1 MRTKYQTLNQFVL
14 SPFYDKSSMDKDTK
28 YTTRYN
34 AYISNKSIYL
44 QAICEIEGSWYYHL
58 KVPSEGNDGRISYD
72 VIIRFFT
79 DKTFIKFENHLKN
92 YYIQF
97 FSNSPGFIYKY
108 AYVYNQRG
116 YLIELLA
123 NKLNPEALTQPPDKS
138 NADQS
143 LSYDSTIYFAC
154 RFLSGQSLSK
164 NAGFGLK
171 KVNPD
176 KFFQGIADFNS
187 VRIENE
193 IINEE
198 RKLQKEMKNHTP
210 TGNKITSSGSKIGS
224 SHRIKITASG
234 KQRKMSKIGPKAKN
248 SKIVG
253 KNSTFKT

>member
-1 MRTKYQTLNQFVL
+1 MRSKYQTLNQFIL
-14 SPFYDKSSMDKDTK
+14 SPFYDDASMDKNMK
-28 YTTRYN
+28 YATRYN
-34 AYISNKSIYL
+34 SYIQSKSIYVK
-44 QAICEIEGSWYYHL
+44 AITEIEGSWYYHI
-58 KVPSEGNDGRISYD
+58 KVPSEAKEGKVEYD

-108 AYVYNQRG
+108 AYVYAQRG
-116 YLIELLA
+116 YLINLLV

-138 NADQS
+138 NSDQT

-154 RFLSGQSLSK
+154 RFLSGQTLSK
-164 NAGFGLK
+164 FAGFGLK

-193 IINEE
+193 ILNEE
-198 RKLQKEMKNHTP
+198 KKLQREMKNNTP
-210 TGNKITSSGSKIGS
+210 KGNKVSEAGRILGRSK
-224 SHRIKITASG
+224 RIKVTANG
-234 KQRKMSKIGPKAKN
+234 KQKKMAKIGPKGKN
-248 SKIVG
+248 SKITG
-253 KNSTFKT
+253 KNSTFK